1 MVAATFDYH
10 APATLRDAVSLL
22 NDNADAKVLAGGHS
36 LIPMMKLRLSEPS
49 VVIDLGRVDG
59 LSYVNESGGALAIGA
74 MTSYY
79 DIINSDAVQQN
90 APVLAEA
97 AGEVA
102 DPQVRNMGTIGG
114 SLAHSDPAADLP
126 AVMLALDA
134 EVVASSRGA
143 LGRVSTRTISADDF
157 FVDLFTTALEPN
169 EILTEIRIPAQS
181 RQLRRGLRED
191 GQQGVALR
199 DSRRGGVRDR
209 RGRQRNSRADRRD
222 RLRFERVARLRLR
235 GPARGKL
242 RRRRR
247 DSQRSRQSGQR
258 YRAQRGH
265 PRIRRVPRASDQGLR
280 PARHHS
286 RRGASLR
293 LDNRPLKQHQPQG
306 AATVAPCFIEVGRPM
321 NRWSPDSGF
330 RPSPERRLGRMM
342 GPTKADR

>member
-181 RQLRRGLRED
+181 ANSGAAYAKMANKASHFAIVGVAASVTVED
-191 GQQGVALR
+191 GSVTAARIGVT
-199 DSRRGGVRDR
+199 G
-209 RGRQRNSRADRRD
+209 
-222 RLRFERVARLRLR
+222 
-235 GPARGKL
+235 
-242 RRRRR
+242 
-247 DSQRSRQSGQR
+247 SGSS
-258 YRAQRGH
+258 AS
-265 PRIRRVPRASDQGLR
+265 RASDSEARLVGSAGDVNAIRSAAGRAANGIELNEDIHASAEYREHLTKVFALR
-280 PARHHS
+280 AITAAVER
-286 RRGASLR
+286 AS
-293 LDNRPLKQHQPQG
+293 G
-306 AATVAPCFIEVGRPM
+306 
-321 NRWSPDSGF
+321 
-330 RPSPERRLGRMM
+330 
-342 GPTKADR
+342 